1 MALEA
6 LIRKQQRKSYK
17 SLCRISDFIALQVS
31 GFWFCTSHCNL
42 SFINYSGKHCNIIRQ
57 LGTVPTTESVVL
69 VEIEKELQAVDL
81 CLVETTLPLPLG
93 ISSGTLEDCG
103 KDNPETNEEMK
114 KDVITLLTEEISLQK
129 TVIDDN
135 LAHTKAL
142 IMDARK
148 SSSHYQKE
156 AEKCNTGME
165 TCEEAREKAEAELT
179 EERKLSLL
187 WENRARENGWLD
199 RQSV

>member
-1 MALEA
+1 MH
-6 LIRKQQRKSYK
+6 LI
-17 SLCRISDFIALQVS
+17 CV
-31 GFWFCTSHCNL
+31 N
-42 SFINYSGKHCNIIRQ
+42 
-57 LGTVPTTESVVL
+57 
-69 VEIEKELQAVDL
+69 
-81 CLVETTLPLPLG
+81 
-93 ISSGTLEDCG
+93 ISSALSIILFTSYAECG
-103 KDNPETNEEMK
+103 KDNPDTNEEMK

-129 TVIDDN
+129 SVIDDN

-142 IMDARK
+142 ILDARK
-148 SSSHYQKE
+148 TSSHYQKE

-199 RQSV
+199 R